1 MPEVNLWNK
10 ALDILSRREHSVA
23 QLKSKIRKFQDDA
36 KQIEDLVNKLIDMN
50 LLSDKRFAESLIK
63 SKSEIGYGPNY
74 IEQLLQKNSISK
86 NDYDLYSLNIDWHAI
101 CKNVAEKKIDNK
113 KLNYEDK
120 QKILRFLS
128 YRGFSYEIIMEST
141 NLDI

>member
-1 MPEVNLWNK
+1 LPEVNLWNK

-101 CKNVAEKKIDNK
+101 CKNVAEKKIGNK

>member
-10 ALDILSRREHSVA
+10 ALDILSRREHSIS
-23 QLKSKIRKFQDDA
+23 QLKSKIQKFQDNEE
-36 KQIEDLVNKLIDMN
+36 QVEELINKLIDKN

-63 SKSEIGYGPNY
+63 SKSEAGYGPNY

-86 NDYDLYSLNIDWHAI
+86 NDYDLYSPNIDWHVI
-101 CKNVAEKKIDNK
+101 CKNVAEKKIGNK

-128 YRGFSYEIIMEST
+128 YRGFTYEIIIGST

>member
-101 CKNVAEKKIDNK
+101 CKNVAEKKIGNK

>member
-1 MPEVNLWNK
+1 LPEVNLWNK
-10 ALDILSRREHSVA
+10 ELDILSRREHSVA

-101 CKNVAEKKIDNK
+101 CKNVAEKKIGNK